1 METSVFHFRGF
12 SADSG
17 SGSRRREQAWT
28 YGSPTA
34 QALWVFVSDQI
45 GSGKDAKYS
54 AVQRQRAMYARVG
67 PESFLIMMGGIYL
80 AQPTHGR
87 LELLV
92 SARLD
97 DDWELPEFRPLPGN
111 QTWVFLRANHLSQG
125 IHTEYY
131 GALFVKP
138 LLGKEPTVTLVDIA
152 SFSDIDDELCEENGR
167 DNEDASQAQI
177 LSTAQH
183 VDSVD
188 VTDVNHDSRDDIVL
202 RVSEQDCQT
211 RDTTAR
217 KHIFVNTGTGFPQ
230 DCAGCHRNQSRPAA
244 GNIRSASP
252 TAALPL
258 LRRRTAGCSVG
269 SQSELRC
276 VWFYR

>member
-1 METSVFHFRGF
+1 
-12 SADSG
+12 
-17 SGSRRREQAWT
+17 
-28 YGSPTA
+28 
-34 QALWVFVSDQI
+34 
-45 GSGKDAKYS
+45 
-54 AVQRQRAMYARVG
+54 
-67 PESFLIMMGGIYL
+67 
-80 AQPTHGR
+80 
-87 LELLV
+87 
-92 SARLD
+92 
-97 DDWELPEFRPLPGN
+97 
-111 QTWVFLRANHLSQG
+111 
-125 IHTEYY
+125 
-131 GALFVKP
+131 

-258 LRRRTAGCSVG
+258 LPPADRG
-269 SQSELRC
+269 L
-276 VWFYR
+276 